1 MSDEKE
7 KIIRGKKVLVKPGVD
22 DDPEESKRYQIQ
34 IAARLQRKVLE
45 NLERKLD
52 QDLITPPEMA
62 TLVKLLAQNGWVL
75 DPAMI
80 PKGLRSKITDM
91 VDPNEFLD
99 DDPDLP
105 KVN

>member
-1 MSDEKE
+1 MATKA
-7 KIIRGKKVLVKPGVD
+7 KVKVKTGID
-22 DDPEESKRYQIQ
+22 DNPEESKRYQIE

-45 NLERKLD
+45 CLERKLD
-52 QDLITPPEMA
+52 DGSITPPEMA
-62 TLVKLLAQNGWVL
+62 TLVKLLSGNGWVL

-91 VDPNEFLD
+91 VNPTEFLD
-99 DDPDLP
+99 DDPDVP